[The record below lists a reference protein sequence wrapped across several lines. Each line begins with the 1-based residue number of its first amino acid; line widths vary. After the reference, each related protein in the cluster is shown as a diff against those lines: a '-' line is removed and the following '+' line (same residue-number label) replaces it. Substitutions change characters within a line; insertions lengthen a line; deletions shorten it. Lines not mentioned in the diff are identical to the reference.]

1 MEARI
6 LVCIPS
12 YRNPERLKEC
22 LARVSSIDR
31 RGRTVETLVVDS
43 GTDPAELEKV
53 VGHFENV
60 ELVTMEN
67 RGYVGCVNAGLR
79 RAIENGF
86 EYMLV
91 VTDDARVESGILD
104 GLMPPLAADERAAI
118 SGCKIIHVSKDREGG
133 VKKVVMPGGFLGHW
147 AFPRSRNIPEDSTEL
162 AECDWVNGAVLAM
175 KVRVFREIGLLDES
189 FFMYFDEL
197 DLGLKLKRAGYHAIY
212 NPRVRVV
219 HESGSGFYGITS
231 GKGGAYARYYLTRNV
246 ALLYYKK
253 SLASFVYFLPYYL
266 VISALRSA
274 VLTLRGRPDC
284 GLAVLRGV
292 KDFFAWNLG
301 RGPY

>member
-1 MEARI
+1 MGERI

-22 LARVSSIDR
+22 LGLIRSIDR
-31 RGRTVETLVVDS
+31 RNRTVETLVVDS
-43 GTDPAELEKV
+43 GTNPAELHEAI
-53 VGHFENV
+53 GRFEGV
-60 ELVTMEN
+60 ALVTMEN

-86 EYMLV
+86 DYMLV
-91 VTDDARVESGILD
+91 VTDDSRVESGILD
-104 GLMPPLAADERAAI
+104 GLIPPLAADERAAI
-118 SGCKIIHVSKDREGG
+118 CGCKVMHLSKDGAGG
-133 VKKVVMPGGFLGHW
+133 VKTVVMPGGFLGHW
-147 AFPRSRNIPEDSTEL
+147 AFPKSRNLPEDSTEL
-162 AECDWVNGAVLAM
+162 AECDWVNGAVFAL
-175 KVRVFREIGLLDES
+175 KVRVFRELGPLDES

-197 DLGLKLKRAGYHAIY
+197 DLGLKLKRAGYHALY
-212 NPRVRVV
+212 NPRVSVV

-246 ALLYYKK
+246 ALLYYKTSIA
-253 SLASFVYFLPYYL
+253 SLLYFMPYYL
-266 VISALRSA
+266 FISALRSA